1 VVEFVNEGE
10 TGREGAG
17 WVCSGRAT
25 LGIVAGIATR
35 VEEGRQG
42 LAVVRM
48 DWSQKA
54 TSHAERNVYSCCI
67 HQGGR
72 KVMVVY
78 LAYRVRFVR
87 LLSLFRPG

>member
-1 VVEFVNEGE
+1 VVGCVDEGE

-17 WVCSGRAT
+17 WMCSGWET
-25 LGIVAGIATR
+25 LGIVVGIATR

-42 LAVVRM
+42 LVVVRM
-48 DWSQKA
+48 DWFQRA
-54 TSHAERNVYSCCI
+54 TSHAERSVYSCCI
-67 HQGGR
+67 RQGGQ